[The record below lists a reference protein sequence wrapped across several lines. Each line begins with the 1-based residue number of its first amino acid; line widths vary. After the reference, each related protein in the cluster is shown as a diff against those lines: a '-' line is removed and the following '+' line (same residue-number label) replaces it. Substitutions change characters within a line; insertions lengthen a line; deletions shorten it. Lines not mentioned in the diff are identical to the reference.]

1 MSGVVTDAIS
11 GEPLP
16 QVNVQIKGT
25 QRGTVT
31 DNSGRYALRLPES
44 GATLVFFYTGYESK
58 EVEVVAQK
66 EVNVALG
73 VAHEEIEQV
82 VVTGY

>member
-1 MSGVVTDAIS
+1 MKNAILLFLALVGSVGVLMAQERTVSGVVTDAVS

-31 DNSGRYALRLPES
+31 DNAGPVSYTHLTLPTK
-44 GATLVFFYTGYESK
+44 A
-58 EVEVVAQK
+58 
-66 EVNVALG
+66 
-73 VAHEEIEQV
+73 
-82 VVTGY
+82 